1 MFLKL
6 LFVIFVFTVISF
18 SISTQSALALS
29 PDEYCKIHED
39 SKAPGVCTVC
49 GGCAV
54 LISNLGT
61 HECKK
66 CTDGG
71 CEMADC
77 AECSEYPGCVKETTE
92 EVTEEGTLEEE

>member
-1 MFLKL
+1 MFLRL
-6 LFVIFVFTVISF
+6 LVIVFIVSVTFF
-18 SISTQSALALS
+18 SCGSVWAVS
-29 PDEYCKIHED
+29 PDEYCKIHTD

-49 GGCAV
+49 GDCAV

-77 AECSEYPGCVKETTE
+77 TACSEYPGCVKETTE
-92 EVTEEGTLEEE
+92 EVTEEGILEEQ